1 MSGPCDWCGNGK
13 CCRLN
18 YNGSENGCSPSEGG
32 VDRHECVANNQVCKD
47 TPNWQNSGG
56 GWTCADYAILDWCA
70 NGRITPGQEANGG
83 SNWNYPEYNCCVCG
97 KPAENYIP
105 YFDYCQPGSSC
116 VINPNS
122 ATCRSEVLSNCNS
135 YIDPGCTHPDI
146 FQKIENQSWCPKGFS
161 LDNRCRPA
169 YSSQM
174 VDMCQSYD
182 YNPAGCSQQRECIWS
197 RCIPNDCN
205 KFSVGQGFD
214 GLSPSQATGGWLACN
229 MPACFVDEIS
239 QTCVSKCFYP
249 NGGGCGGGNGG
260 GECSFTGLKLNKYI
274 SGTTGSGPYQTLD
287 AAQAACCND
296 PDCTGVT
303 LDGGGYSLRSS
314 GEGLF
319 NSPSG
324 EVSWAKKIGPRGD
337 ECPFLY
343 AEFYTEKYNSSVY
356 PNLCKDN
363 SSCSVD
369 VTSQACADAVW
380 GICNNYIDP
389 GCNWPGI
396 FQVVERYDGDGT
408 WCPKGFTVDNKCR
421 SKSNPA
427 MVQTCAQKNK
437 STCSMIPNCTWSECL
452 PNCTIFSVGNTIGV
466 LSANQATSY
475 GAVCKSL
482 DACYLDTD
490 QKTCRPSVGGGGGGG
505 GGGCPLIY
513 AFFYDNIYD
522 AYENPCGPTSP
533 CAQSGE
539 PTLNCTQL
547 VKRTCS
553 ARIDPGCALPM
564 IMEALSPLNTDGTWC
579 PKGFTLDN
587 ACRPKS
593 TALGDQC
600 SDLLTDLDCQGD
612 THNCQWSA
620 CVPTN
625 CSIYSVGNSFEGLN
639 STQATKQGEVCM
651 SIPACTLDT
660 DMRTC
665 VFRDEFLPPPD
676 YSSICETPSLFAATP
691 GCINSVKMLGDDAFK
706 PCSTWMH
713 MNYKVGFELQYI
725 AEGDY
730 KDGSANPMVPCC
742 ADLRSRCAQAI
753 DSLTCD
759 RALLMNESF
768 ETGVKV
774 DVLNCPATG
783 LVGSSTR
790 CQFACEDGYIE
801 GKRNT
806 EVRRRTAEIPIESRR
821 RMTDVPIEPRRR
833 MTDDPS
839 ETDYVCYPDYGD
851 ISPRFRG
858 RYKRDSGYYTTCTP
872 SQCPLPSLAAFNT
885 GGRTRVLLGGCKE
898 SSWGTKCSLK
908 CNDGYVRGAGYSDGL
923 CAPVKGTNTSAYQGF
938 NITCEPL
945 CSSDNY
951 TNNPC
956 RGPIGGAAVDVNAT
970 CYDDDGKARY
980 RCNCSKTFTLGSS
993 GYCEQGSSICDRA
1006 ALGLAD
1012 KYHPLALFTEA
1023 RCPQKGSATRSD
1035 SCNLDCPPGYVGV
1048 NAVAGLC
1055 KYNATSGKS
1064 AYSKPAITCVPATC
1078 SSQAVADK
1086 LPKGAQLKACPAVGT
1101 WRPPTVSNC
1110 SLQCSLGFAEVASTV
1125 GVCNP
1130 SATSNSAEYVGQTIL
1145 CRPCSELKRVTGNA
1159 IANHALWSRL
1169 ASISRP
1175 HAPRP
1180 TTRRQLGL
1188 CKDAHRDDAAKA
1200 GECGDCKNSLKKFG
1214 IAGPVFSKSAIE
1226 SCQDCSTA
1234 PNGSFISTVCSATA
1248 NTLFD
1253 TCSSVSRAAGTG
1265 GLCGN
1270 CNAGKYGTLATSLS
1284 LFSTSLFKDCADM
1297 NCSVGR
1303 EGKAAAVSS
1312 TDCQSCTPGRFS
1324 PGGNKVCN
1332 PVFCPAG
1339 YTPKTSEGAVAVDD
1353 CTPCTSGKYSLG
1365 NVSLCLNVT
1374 CPVQT
1379 GQTWDFR
1386 ADGQATSASDCNQ
1399 VCNSAQCSNLNGFSY
1414 SLKAGPPVCKGA
1426 CSRDQCCDLLTL
1438 AINEC
1443 ATQGSTCP
1451 FGASSCMEL
1460 PPPATFVCGDAQA
1473 VDNFGGATGPWTNAT
1488 GGTCTDHSIS
1498 QGMFCAGTSA
1508 SLPCFLPNPPLA
1520 TLPDRRQFSYGVFS
1534 FVLTISGNTRRF
1546 ELTGNRNT
1554 WRQQTA
1560 GFSWNSANGFV
1571 YWGMVGPNSQ
1581 SSTNASIALRTGDVV
1596 RVIYRW
1602 RPTPQ
1607 TVGVSLPVAFWGEM
1621 FKRVG
1626 SNWVDLTTTA
1636 VKDLFLPKQYISRIG
1651 LNLAG
1656 VCVDNITFWYKT
1668 AAAVLDCPPGT
1679 VPDSFNEKCLPKCP
1693 PDYWDPVYQK
1703 CSKCPANSATD
1714 FDRGLDELSLGQ
1726 AACLCN
1732 TGYRK
1737 ITTDQGFECVDQQK
1751 PDLVCPVS
1759 LTFRTTGDNSLAKV
1773 VYNPFPRVTD
1783 NLPLPPGTVPV
1794 LVSGPDN
1801 NSWQFPKTTSAVF
1814 SVTDAA
1820 GLTTECTILISIVDG
1835 DKPNWIQGC
1844 PPEVL
1849 LSNTYIQSDENGK
1862 GVVAGFTGM
1871 TALDGVDGSVTS
1883 LRTLPATLPAG
1894 YAVNEFPVGTTRVSY
1909 QAKDKAGNTA
1919 VCTFNVTVNPS
1930 NCPPGTFSVNAG
1942 NVGKAPCT
1950 QCARGYYSTFAGSST
1965 CQSCAIGYIAP
1976 FTGSTTCFACSEGTE
1991 SATFGGFVCTP
2002 KGYCPPGTFS
2012 ADGLKPTSE
2021 PCTACAAG
2029 KFTSMPAT
2037 NASVGC
2043 TACPINTEPNIGKT
2057 QCVPCAA
2064 DYATTASGQQC
2075 QLLGCTDPAAINRN
2089 PSAGILRAA
2098 DCKYSQPIAAGEA
2111 KTLTQTSSSGTLF
2124 RMNIFQGSTVRKY
2137 DITAQLV
2144 PSNNLKAIVY
2154 FDGTNQI
2161 LTKFVAA
2168 INLGPDGTQFINPVE
2183 VCLKVPSSY
2192 TPAGGNEL
2200 WLIVHPEND
2209 LGTFKFLSTTV
2220 KTDPIDGTAT
2230 LYCGKTKHF
2239 SQVAVVEAG
2248 APINCTVGE
2257 WSNFTECNVPCGGGT
2272 QSRTRSII
2280 TYPSSN
2286 GQACPGLTQVKG
2298 CNDEPCP
2305 VDCVV
2310 GSFTL
2315 FSACSQACG
2324 GGVSTRTRPILV
2336 APLNGGRSC
2345 GLIEE
2350 KQSCNTNPCPEMLQ
2364 TAADQPSN
2372 VVLLSLQVDDSGSTF
2387 SMVWTGETDRAGKL
2401 LDISF
2406 RCSDLLD
2413 VTTLGNNPTCIWPRL
2428 DTLRVK
2434 FGGQPT
2440 ILLGDTV
2447 RMKPGVIIKDV
2458 WGSKLTDANLQG
2470 KLSGPTKLP
2479 VPTPVIVGPQR
2490 VGGCAQFKLDSS
2502 VSGGN
2507 AGREYTKL
2515 VWTKTN
2521 FNGGITG
2528 KVEVGT
2534 TRSIILTS
2542 SDLIPKLA
2550 THRYKLTLENWM
2562 GMSASLQTS
2571 VFVDSVTL
2579 PTILVPAS
2587 LYQKSQQDTEVNAVL
2602 QIDDFMKTVC
2612 GFDASFFTFTWAQ
2625 IEGPNITIP
2634 ASVLTAPKF
2643 YLPSET
2649 MKAGETYKFKVKAS
2663 PAFDPA
2669 SSSEATVTI
2678 VIEKR
2683 DLVAAISGGDR
2694 EEAAGRQGVDV
2705 VLDGSSSYDPD
2716 DEVYAGEQDP
2726 NLLFT
2731 WSCIRRAKTA
2741 NAGDQSVDCFDNPS
2755 DSSPALDL
2763 ASAARQLN
2771 VKSTALNPDFRYT
2784 FTLKVQKDTRVSM
2797 VSVLIDPKDGV
2808 LPRVGI
2814 ELKSVV
2820 DFDLTAWSAQA
2831 RLELEASADNGDPT
2845 NSNDPVTLR
2854 WSQQKGNLDLDDKR
2868 VITTPLT
2875 GKSFVV
2881 AEDKLSPGVTYVF
2894 LVTATNIVTKKNASA
2909 TFRITVNAPPS
2920 SGTCIVSPPNG
2931 TAYETEFFFE
2941 CFDWTDQPIHYPLKY
2956 QFELVPLDTSERS
2969 RVVLSPYQLPGYA
2982 NGIRLPGNDGEE
2994 RLVIASI
3001 MDALGAVQE
3010 FQFTVA
3016 LTGQVFTDS
3025 DAVNKFAFSFMDS
3038 KLVPA
3043 QFNKDLNGVGQTI
3056 VMGSDLFFSNP
3067 IFFYDGKQSGR
3078 RRSLQLTEEELSAQL
3093 EERRAAR
3100 GMMIGA
3106 LVDLHGK
3113 LFNDPNFQGRSAE
3126 LLNEASFSPA
3136 ELGPEER
3143 SSTLDLG
3150 ARLLEQQTESDN
3162 PGGALTGVAE
3172 SAWASLANV
3181 QQSAILENVLPGTRR
3196 RSLLEVQQEFGE
3208 LADAVLR
3215 AKNHMAYTFAQNSAE
3230 EELRHV
3236 VSRGLDIAMEKRTAD
3251 SQSKP
3256 LKVPGTGAGVTL
3268 PDTGL
3273 ENIVND
3279 PFSITLLRQPDIYSV
3294 LTSDSDAA
3302 RRRLAGDNDTD
3313 GNYTRISN
3321 TLSVSLVNSS
3331 NGQALEVGN
3340 ISTGIIIE
3348 IPHDT
3353 ILFVRGADG
3362 EIDWNCNSVNGKS
3375 VGQLTGV
3382 DRDCDFLVESAF
3394 LNTADINT
3402 VREWDNKNCE
3412 YDFWASKENTTV
3424 CNCTHLT
3431 IFSVNPK
3438 DYIPRV
3444 NTLTLDSFRDLNPEN
3459 VKENPATLI
3468 GLLVITGIWMLVMVI
3483 GIRKEKQRNK
3493 KTKEQISVVR
3503 ERWIEHTKGALKAKT
3518 FAALAKDYKHSVQTE
3533 HLAVA
3538 FFTMPW
3544 GQTFTVAEKLTT
3556 LYTML
3561 VFQMAIQAL
3570 FYGTQTQSAAIT
3582 ISLISSALVV
3592 IPTEFLIWIFS
3603 SSGDIGPRAKF
3614 KFDVDVLVAEKLG
3627 KKKPSMPFR
3636 LPYWCKYVGW
3646 MSCILLVLTGW
3657 LLTLAFG
3664 MQFDLYHSTNVN
3676 WIETPDTFKNGFELG
3691 ESYANYEECQKGCT
3705 GDPACTG
3712 ISIRKRDCRCYQVHL
3727 GATTDPRFITY
3738 EIEQLYES
3746 TSKWIKS
3753 FVMGAALDIFLM
3765 KPLTLLAVMVIVYCM
3780 MPRVEEID
3788 LSSIDLLDQAET
3800 TDLIRQ
3806 LSASDED
3813 AEAGHGKGVGNQ
3825 STGEGETLPVG
3836 KLVIED
3842 EAKDRDAALSTT
3854 DENDIASPSV
3864 HTRPLG
3870 AADTRESVEV
3880 TPLGAADTRE
3890 SVEVTPIS
3898 PTPIAESSPGQVERV
3913 ESGPVDTSP
3922 APVM

>member
-1 MSGPCDWCGNGK
+1 M
-13 CCRLN
+13 
-18 YNGSENGCSPSEGG
+18 
-32 VDRHECVANNQVCKD
+32 
-47 TPNWQNSGG
+47 
-56 GWTCADYAILDWCA
+56 
-70 NGRITPGQEANGG
+70 
-83 SNWNYPEYNCCVCG
+83 
-97 KPAENYIP
+97 
-105 YFDYCQPGSSC
+105 
-116 VINPNS
+116 
-122 ATCRSEVLSNCNS
+122 CNT
-135 YIDPGCTHPDI
+135 I
-146 FQKIENQSWCPKGFS
+146 
-161 LDNRCRPA
+161 
-169 YSSQM
+169 
-174 VDMCQSYD
+174 
-182 YNPAGCSQQRECIWS
+182 
-197 RCIPNDCN
+197 
-205 KFSVGQGFD
+205 
-214 GLSPSQATGGWLACN
+214 
-229 MPACFVDEIS
+229 PACFLDNQDKTNCRTRCFCYCDKYTTASGCDVFDANYENRRRRWNDVITIVIKTRHRVNVDPA
-239 QTCVSKCFYP
+239 TP
-249 NGGGCGGGNGG
+249 
-260 GECSFTGLKLNKYI
+260 
-274 SGTTGSGPYQTLD
+274 
-287 AAQAACCND
+287 
-296 PDCTGVT
+296 
-303 LDGGGYSLRSS
+303 
-314 GEGLF
+314 
-319 NSPSG
+319 
-324 EVSWAKKIGPRGD
+324 
-337 ECPFLY
+337 
-343 AEFYTEKYNSSVY
+343 
-356 PNLCKDN
+356 
-363 SSCSVD
+363 
-369 VTSQACADAVW
+369 AVW
-380 GICNNYIDP
+380 TACNNYIDP
-389 GCNWPGI
+389 GCTNPVVY
-396 FQVVERYDGDGT
+396 QVLQRNDRNGT
-408 WCPKGFTVDNKCR
+408 WCPKGFRLDNACRPRYNESLIDMCR
-421 SKSNPA
+421 SYSNAGECERVNGCLWSRCIP
-427 MVQTCAQKNK
+427 T
-437 STCSMIPNCTWSECL
+437 TCST
-452 PNCTIFSVGNTIGV
+452 FSVGNSFDGLNASVATGNGQMCNTIPACF
-466 LSANQATSY
+466 LDNQDKTN
-475 GAVCKSL
+475 CRTR
-482 DACYLDTD
+482 CYYSCDKNTP
-490 QKTCRPSVGGGGGGG
+490 QSQCGPCNSGGGGG

-513 AFFYDNIYD
+513 ASFYDNIYD

-533 CAQSGE
+533 CVQSQGAA
-539 PTLNCTQL
+539 TLNCSKL
-547 VKRTCS
+547 AKNACS
-553 ARIDPGCALPM
+553 ARIDPGCAVPDVM
-564 IMEALSPLNTDGTWC
+564 GVVSPLNTDGTWC
-579 PKGFTLDN
+579 PKGFRLDN
-587 ACRPKS
+587 ACRLTPQS
-593 TALGDQC
+593 RASRTQC
-600 SDLLTDLDCQGD
+600 SDLLTYATCKGD
-612 THNCQWSA
+612 PQNCQWSG

-625 CSIYSVGNSFEGLN
+625 CSMYSVGNSFEGLN
-639 STQATKQGEVCM
+639 STQATGQGEVCM
-651 SIPACTLDT
+651 SIPACTLAT
-660 DMRTC
+660 DMKTC
-665 VFRDEFLPPPD
+665 VFRGEFLPPPD
-676 YSSICETPSLFAATP
+676 YSLICETPSLFAATAS
-691 GCINSVKMLGDDAFK
+691 CINMVESYLGADWNK
-706 PCSTWMH
+706 PCSTWRELYGRH
-713 MNYKVGFELQYI
+713 LAYDIQDIARGAGKV
-725 AEGDY
+725 A
-730 KDGSANPMVPCC
+730 PCC
-742 ADLRSRCAQAI
+742 ADLRSRCTQAI

-759 RALLMNESF
+759 RALLMNETF
-768 ETGVKV
+768 DIGVKV
-774 DVLNCPATG
+774 DVLNCPVTG

-801 GKRNT
+801 GNRSIA
-806 EVRRRTAEIPIESRR
+806 VRRRMAEIPIESRR
-821 RMTDVPIEPRRR
+821 RMADVPSKPRRR
-833 MTDDPS
+833 MTDVPS
-839 ETDYVCYPDYGD
+839 QADYVCYPDSSD
-851 ISPRFRG
+851 RRFRG
-858 RYKRDSGYYTTCTP
+858 RYQLASNIITTCTP
-872 SQCPLPSLAAFNT
+872 TQCPLPSLAAFNT
-885 GGRTRVLLGGCKE
+885 GGRTRVLLSGCTVGDW
-898 SSWGTKCSLK
+898 SAQCSLK
-908 CNDGYVRGAGYSDGL
+908 CNTGYVRGAGYSNGL
-923 CAPVKGTNTSAYQGF
+923 CAPVKGTSTSAYQGF

-951 TNNPC
+951 TKNPC

-970 CYDDDGKARY
+970 CYDEGGKARY
-980 RCNCSKTFTLGSS
+980 TCNCSKTFTLGSS
-993 GYCEQGSSICDRA
+993 GYCEQGSNICDRA

-1012 KYHPLALFTEA
+1012 TYHPLALFTEA
-1023 RCPQKGSATRSD
+1023 KCPQKGSATRSD

-1086 LPKGAQLKACPAVGT
+1086 LPAGAQLKACPGVGT
-1101 WRPPTVSNC
+1101 WRPTVSNC
-1110 SLQCSLGFAEVASTV
+1110 SLQCSLGYAEVASTV

-1130 SATSNSAEYVGQTIL
+1130 SATNNSAEYVGQTIL
-1145 CRPCSELKRVTGNA
+1145 CRPCSELKRATGNA
-1159 IANHALWSRL
+1159 IGRCGDCLDTFWGTSGANAPPGSPRL
-1169 ASISRP
+1169 LDCKQCSVVQVGQYFKAACTKSND
-1175 HAPRP
+1175 
-1180 TTRRQLGL
+1180 TQLGL
-1188 CKDAHRDDAAKA
+1188 CKDARRDDTAKA
-1200 GECGDCKNSLKKFG
+1200 GECGDCKNSLNKYG
-1214 IAGPVFSKSAIE
+1214 IAGPVFSKSAVE

-1248 NTLFD
+1248 NNLFAS
-1253 TCSSVSRAAGTG
+1253 CSSVSRAAGTG

-1297 NCSVGR
+1297 NCSVGK

-1324 PGGNKVCN
+1324 PGGNKLCN

-1339 YTPKTSEGAVAVDD
+1339 YTPKTSGGAVAVDD

-1379 GQTWDFR
+1379 GQTWSLK

-1399 VCNSAQCSNLNGFSY
+1399 VCNSAQCSNFNGFSY

-1473 VDNFGGATGPWTNAT
+1473 VDNFGGATGPWINAT
-1488 GGTCTDHSIS
+1488 GGTCTNYSSS

-1508 SLPCFLPNPPLA
+1508 SLPCFLPDPPLA

-1534 FVLTISGNTRRF
+1534 FILTISGNTRRF

-1581 SSTNASIALRTGDVV
+1581 SSTNASIALQTGDVV

-1607 TVGVSLPVAFWGEM
+1607 TVGVSLPVAFWGEI

-1651 LNLAG
+1651 LNLNG
-1656 VCVDNITFWYKT
+1656 VCVDNVTFWYKT

-1679 VPDSFNEKCLPKCP
+1679 VPDSLSEKCLPKCP

-1703 CSKCPANSATD
+1703 CSNCPANSATD
-1714 FDRGLDELSLGQ
+1714 FDRGLDELSVGQ

-1759 LTFRTTGDNSLAKV
+1759 LTFRTTGDSSLAKV
-1773 VYNPFPRVTD
+1773 AYNPFPRATD
-1783 NLPLPPGTVPV
+1783 NLPLPPDTVPV

-1801 NSWQFPKTTSAVF
+1801 NSWQSPQTTSAVF

-1835 DKPNWIQGC
+1835 DKPNWVQGC

-1849 LSNTYIQSDENGK
+1849 LSNTYIQSNENGK

-1883 LRTLPATLPAG
+1883 LRTAPATLPAG
-1894 YAVNEFPVGTTRVSY
+1894 YAVNEFPVGTTTVSY

-1950 QCARGYYSTFAGSST
+1950 QCARGYYSPFVGSTT

-1976 FTGSTTCFACSEGTE
+1976 STGSTTCFACSEGME

-2043 TACPINTEPNIGKT
+2043 TACPINTEPNSDKT
-2057 QCVPCAA
+2057 QCKPCAA

-2089 PSAGILRAA
+2089 PSAGFLRAA
-2098 DCKYSQPIAAGEA
+2098 DCRYSQPIAAGEA
-2111 KTLTQTSSSGTLF
+2111 KTLTQTSSSGTHF
-2124 RMNIFQGSTVRKY
+2124 RINIFQGSTVRNY
-2137 DITAQLV
+2137 NITAQLV

-2168 INLGPDGTQFINPVE
+2168 INLGPQGTQFINPVE
-2183 VCLKVPSSY
+2183 VCLKVSSSY

-2200 WLIVHPEND
+2200 WLIVLPEND
-2209 LGTFKFLSTTV
+2209 LGTFQFLSTTV

-2230 LYCGKTKHF
+2230 LYCGKTKQF

-2272 QSRTRSII
+2272 RSRTRSVI

-2286 GQACPGLTQVKG
+2286 GQACPELTQVKG

-2305 VDCVV
+2305 IDCVV

-2350 KQSCNTNPCPEMLQ
+2350 KQSCNTNPCPQMLQ

-2372 VVLLSLQVDDSGSTF
+2372 VLLLSLQVDDSGSTF

-2401 LDISF
+2401 MDISF
-2406 RCSDLLD
+2406 GCSDLLV
-2413 VTTLGNNPTCIWPRL
+2413 VTTLGNNPTCIWPRS

-2447 RMKPGVIIKDV
+2447 SMKAGVIIKDV

-2490 VGGCAQFKLDSS
+2490 VGGCARFKLDSS

-2528 KVEVGT
+2528 KVEVGI

-2550 THRYKLTLENWM
+2550 THRYKLTLQNWM

-2579 PTILVPAS
+2579 PTIFVPAS
-2587 LYQKSQQDTEVNAVL
+2587 LYQKSQQATEVNAVL
-2602 QIDDFMKTVC
+2602 QIDDFMKAVC
-2612 GFDASFFTFTWAQ
+2612 GFDASFFTFTWEQ

-2643 YLPSET
+2643 YLPPET

-2716 DEVYAGEQDP
+2716 DEVYAGEHDP

-2814 ELKSVV
+2814 ELKSVG

-2894 LVTATNIVTKKNASA
+2894 LVTATNIVTKKFASA

-2931 TAYETEFFFE
+2931 IAYETEFLFE
-2941 CFDWTDQPIHYPLKY
+2941 CFGWTDQPIHYPLQY

-2969 RVVLSPYQLPGYA
+2969 RVVLSPYQLPGYT

-3010 FQFTVA
+3010 FQFTVP

-3043 QFNKDLNGVGQTI
+3043 QFNKDLYGVGQLI

-3067 IFFYDGKQSGR
+3067 IFDPDNNGKQSGR

-3113 LFNDPNFQGRSAE
+3113 LFNDPNLQGRSAE

-3256 LKVPGTGAGVTL
+3256 FKVPGTGAGVTL

-3302 RRRLAGDNDTD
+3302 RRRLAGDNGTD

-3321 TLSVSLVNSS
+3321 TVSVSLVNSS

-3340 ISTGIIIE
+3340 ISAGIIIE

-3394 LNTADINT
+3394 LSTADINT

-3412 YDFWASKENTTV
+3412 YDFWASKENITV

-3444 NTLTLDSFRDLNPEN
+3444 NTLTLDSFRDLNPKN
-3459 VKENPATLI
+3459 IKENPATLI

-3493 KTKEQISVVR
+3493 KTKEQIAVIR

-3570 FYGTQTQSAAIT
+3570 FYGKQSQFAAIT
-3582 ISLISSALVV
+3582 ISFISSALVV
-3592 IPTEFLIWIFS
+3592 IPGETLVWLFS
-3603 SSGDIGPRAKF
+3603 CSGDIGPRAKF

-3636 LPYWCKYVGW
+3636 LPYWGKYVGW
-3646 MSCILLVLTGW
+3646 MFCFLLALTGW
-3657 LLTLAFG
+3657 LLTLAYG
-3664 MQFDLYHSTNVN
+3664 MQFDLYHNTNVN

-3691 ESYANYEECQKGCT
+3691 ESYANSEECQTGCT

-3738 EIEQLYES
+3738 EIEQLYQS

-3753 FVMGAALDIFLM
+3753 FLMGAALDNFLM
-3765 KPLTLLAVMVIVYCM
+3765 KPVTLLVVMVMVYCM

-3800 TDLIRQ
+3800 TELIRQ

-3813 AEAGHGKGVGNQ
+3813 AEAGHGKGVGDQ
-3825 STGEGETLPVG
+3825 STGKGETLPEG
-3836 KLVIED
+3836 KLVIEGD

-3854 DENDIASPSV
+3854 DENNIASPSV
-3864 HTRPLG
+3864 DTRSIG
-3870 AADTRESVEV
+3870 AADTRQSVEI
-3880 TPLGAADTRE
+3880 
-3890 SVEVTPIS
+3890 TPIS
-3898 PTPIAESSPGQVERV
+3898 PTPIAESSPGQVE
-3913 ESGPVDTSP
+3913 SGPGDTSP
-3922 APVM
+3922 APNFQVAPHSASYCSQSTFRCSCVAKASVESSGKDLSKDVLMVMLQVRLRKTSSKWRDYILYNASIKIALV